1 MQDQYVREAQGY
13 YFNMMNFPTPHG
25 ISFAQGSQAEVRKC
39 YSTSVIK
46 ASKKMGDVIMVL
58 ECPHEKDTKEVIDPH
73 KIDKDKKTKSVK
85 DFEEIKI
92 DEDDETKVL
101 KIGQCL
107 TREVKTHLMTF
118 LWSNLDVFT

>member
-1 MQDQYVREAQGY
+1 
-13 YFNMMNFPTPHG
+13 
-25 ISFAQGSQAEVRKC
+25 
-39 YSTSVIK
+39 
-46 ASKKMGDVIMVL
+46 MVL